1 MLAAAPTTLTD
12 TLDVSDDALV
22 EFKSGS
28 VQSIASGAEL
38 ILAGPQARVADA
50 GATTTSSA
58 LTGLSSIS
66 GPAFGNPTA
75 LNLQNGAHARP
86 QRQPE

>member
-1 MLAAAPTTLTD
+1 MTLGGLADTGETQVTGDDFTNTQATLDVLAAAPTTLTD

-38 ILAGPQARVADA
+38 ILAGPDARVADA
-50 GATTTSSA
+50 
-58 LTGLSSIS
+58 
-66 GPAFGNPTA
+66 
-75 LNLQNGAHARP
+75 ARP
-86 QRQPE
+86 RPAAR